1 MKKIIVI
8 FFITMSLFSLSCS
21 NASKGKENSI
31 VINMGAEPRTI
42 DPSLNSLNVVS
53 AMLFHTFES
62 LTKLGPD
69 GKVTAGMAESWDI
82 SEDGR
87 VYTFHLRTN
96 ALWSDGKPVTA
107 HDFEYGW
114 KRVVNPDVAAQ
125 YASLLEIIKNAKEI
139 NAGTMDYNELA
150 VKALDDYTFQVEL
163 VDPAAYFLEFM
174 TTVAVF
180 SPIRK
185 DIIEQYGDDW
195 TLSPETYVCN
205 GPYQMTERVMDQYII
220 FEARTNYYNAEE
232 TVAKKLTFL
241 SMSDPNTAIAGI
253 RGGTIHFSA
262 LEPPSSEIA
271 KLKDENYIVL
281 RDGVG
286 TFYLSLNITNDALK
300 DKRVRQ
306 ALSLA
311 IDRNYIVSNV
321 TMGGQAP
328 AQGFV
333 PPTIDGISNSYRAE
347 AGILIDTDNYTANVE
362 KAKALMAEA
371 GYANGAGFPVFEIRV
386 SPGLHIIVAEA
397 IQQMWKSNLNIDVTL
412 KNDEYPLV
420 LQYLVERNF
429 DMGSMAWNADYR
441 DPMTMLEIMLTGNSF
456 NYGLYSNPNYDALVN
471 NAKKTADASVR
482 MGYMIDAEKILID
495 DMPFIPLYH
504 RSFTL
509 MVNPKLKGVVYN
521 ALGKHKFNYCYIE

>member
-1 MKKIIVI
+1 MKKVMAI
-8 FFITMSLFSLSCS
+8 FLILSSLFLLSCS
-21 NASKGKENSI
+21 GNSGNKNDTI

-53 AMLFHTFES
+53 AMLFHSFES
-62 LTKLGPD
+62 LTRIGPD
-69 GKVTAGMAESWDI
+69 GKLTNGMAESWDI
-82 SEDGR
+82 SEDGK

-139 NAGTMDYNELA
+139 NAGTMDYNELG

-174 TTVAVF
+174 TTVGVF
-180 SPIRK
+180 APIRK

-205 GPYQMTERVMDQYII
+205 GPYQMTERVMDQYIV

-232 TVAKKLTFL
+232 TVAKKLKFL
-241 SMSDPNTAIAGI
+241 SMADPNTAIAGI

-262 LEPPSSEIA
+262 LEPPSSEIE
-271 KLKDENYIVL
+271 KLKAENYIAL
-281 RDGVG
+281 RDGAG
-286 TFYLSLNITNDALK
+286 TFYLSLNITNNALK

-347 AGILIDTDNYTANVE
+347 AGILIDTDNYAANVE

-371 GYANGAGFPVFEIRV
+371 GYPNGEGFPVLEIRV

-420 LQYLVERNF
+420 LQYLVEKNF
-429 DMGSMAWNADYR
+429 DIGSMAWNADYR

-456 NYGLYSNPNYDALVN
+456 NYGSYSNPSYDVLVN
-471 NAKKTADASVR
+471 SARKTADASVR
-482 MGYMIDAEKILID
+482 MKYMMDAEKILID

-504 RSFTL
+504 RAFTL
-509 MVNPKLKGVVYN
+509 MVSPKLKGVVYN
-521 ALGKHKFNYCYIE
+521 TLGKHKFNYCYIE

>member
-1 MKKIIVI
+1 MKKIISI
-8 FFITMSLFSLSCS
+8 LLTMMLVFLLSCG
-21 NASKGKENSI
+21 KGANKSDSI

-42 DPSLNSLNVVS
+42 DPSLNTLNVVS
-53 AMLFHTFES
+53 AMLFHAFES
-62 LTKLGPD
+62 LTRIGPD
-69 GKVTAGMAESWDI
+69 GKIAPGMAESWDI
-82 SEDGR
+82 SEDGKI
-87 VYTFHLRTN
+87 YTFHLRTN

-114 KRVVNPDVAAQ
+114 KRVVNPAVAAQ

-139 NAGTMDYNELA
+139 NAGNMDYNELA
-150 VKALDDYTFQVEL
+150 VKAIDDYTFQVEL

-174 TTVAVF
+174 ATVGVF

-195 TLSPETYVCN
+195 TLSPETYICN
-205 GPYQMTERVMDQYII
+205 GPYQMTERVMDQYIV
-220 FEARTNYYNAEE
+220 FEARTNYYNSEE

-262 LEPPSSEIA
+262 LEPPSSEIE
-271 KLKDENYIVL
+271 KLKAENYITL
-281 RDGVG
+281 KDGVG
-286 TFYLSLNITNDALK
+286 TFYLSLNITNEALK

-321 TMGGQAP
+321 TMGGQSP

-333 PPTIDGISNSYRAE
+333 PPTIDGIKDSYRAE
-347 AGILIDTDNYTANVE
+347 AGVLIDTDNYQANVE

-371 GYANGAGFPVFEIRV
+371 GYSNGQGFPVLELRV
-386 SPGLHIIVAEA
+386 SPGLHIIVGEA
-397 IQQMWKSNLNIDVTL
+397 IQQMWKANLNIDITL

-420 LQYLVERNF
+420 LQYLVEKNF
-429 DMGSMAWNADYR
+429 NIGSMAWNADYR

-471 NAKKTADASVR
+471 NAKKTADAAVR
-482 MGYMIDAEKILID
+482 MNYMIDAEKILID

-509 MVNPKLKGVVYN
+509 MVSPKLKGVVYN
-521 ALGKHKFNYCYIE
+521 ALGKHKFNYCYVE

>member
-1 MKKIIVI
+1 MKKIAAI
-8 FFITMSLFSLSCS
+8 FLIASSLFMLSCGG
-21 NASKGKENSI
+21 NAGNKSDSI

-42 DPSLNSLNVVS
+42 DPGLNSLNVVS
-53 AMLFHTFES
+53 AMLFHAFES
-62 LTKLGPD
+62 LTKIGPD
-69 GKVTAGMAESWDI
+69 GKLTGGMAESWDI

-87 VYTFHLRTN
+87 IYTFHLRTN

-107 HDFEYGW
+107 HDFEYAW
-114 KRVVNPDVAAQ
+114 KRMVNPDVAAQ
-125 YASLLEIIKNAKEI
+125 YASLFEIIKNAKEI
-139 NAGTMDYNELA
+139 NAGNMDYNKLG
-150 VKALDDYTFQVEL
+150 VKALDDYTFEVEL

-180 SPIRK
+180 SPLRK

-195 TLSPETYVCN
+195 TLSPETYICN
-205 GPYQMTERVMDQYII
+205 GPYQMTERVIDEYIV

-232 TVAKKLTFL
+232 TVAKKLKFV
-241 SMSDPNTAIAGI
+241 SMADPNTAIAGI
-253 RGGTIHFSA
+253 RGGSIHFSA
-262 LEPPSSEIA
+262 LEPPSSEIE
-271 KLKDENYIVL
+271 KLKAENYIAL
-281 RDGVG
+281 KDGVG
-286 TFYLSLNITNDALK
+286 TFYLSLNITNNALK
-300 DKRVRQ
+300 DKRVRH

-321 TMGGQAP
+321 TLGGQAA

-333 PPTIDGISNSYRAE
+333 PPSMDGINAPYREE
-347 AGILIDTDNYTANVE
+347 AGILIDTDNYAANVE

-371 GYANGAGFPVFEIRV
+371 GYADGAGFPVLEIRV

-420 LQYLVERNF
+420 LQYLLEKNF

-441 DPMTMLEIMLTGNSF
+441 DPMTMLEIMLKGNSF
-456 NYGLYSNPNYDALVN
+456 NYGLYYNADYDTLVN
-471 NAKKTADASVR
+471 NARKTADPAVR
-482 MGYMIDAEKILID
+482 MKYMMDAEKILID

-504 RSFTL
+504 RSYTL
-509 MVNPKLKGVVYN
+509 MVSPKLKGVVYN

>member
-1 MKKIIVI
+1 MKKIITV
-8 FFITMSLFSLSCS
+8 FLMAASLFVLSCGGSGGNS
-21 NASKGKENSI
+21 NDAI

-53 AMLFHTFES
+53 AMLYHPFES
-62 LTKLGPD
+62 LTKIGAD
-69 GKVTAGMAESWDI
+69 GKLTGGMAESWDI
-82 SEDGR
+82 SEDGKT
-87 VYTFHLRTN
+87 YTFHLRTN

-107 HDFEYGW
+107 YDFEYSW

-139 NAGTMDYNELA
+139 NAGNMDYNELG
-150 VKALDDYTFQVEL
+150 VKAIDDHTFQVEL

-174 TTVAVF
+174 TTVSVF
-180 SPIRK
+180 APVRK

-195 TLSPETYVCN
+195 TLSPETYICN
-205 GPYQMTERVMDQYII
+205 GPYQMTERVMDEYIT
-220 FEARTNYYNAEE
+220 FEARTNYYNDE
-232 TVAKKLTFL
+232 TVAKKLKFI
-241 SMSDPNTAIAGI
+241 SMADPNTAIAGI

-262 LEPPSSEIA
+262 LEPPSSEIE
-271 KLKDENYIVL
+271 KLKAENYIAL
-281 RDGVG
+281 KDGVG
-286 TFYLSLNITNDALK
+286 TFYLSLNITNNALK

-311 IDRNYIVSNV
+311 IDRNYLVSNV
-321 TMGGQAP
+321 TMGGQAA

-333 PPTIDGISNSYRAE
+333 PPSMDGINGPYREE

-362 KAKALMAEA
+362 KAKAFMAEA
-371 GYANGAGFPVFEIRV
+371 GYANGEGFPVLEIRV

-397 IQQMWKSNLNIDVTL
+397 IQQMWKENLNIDVTL

-420 LQYLVERNF
+420 LQYLLERNF
-429 DMGSMAWNADYR
+429 DIGSMAWNADYR
-441 DPMTMLEIMLTGNSF
+441 DPMTMLEIMVKGNTF
-456 NYGLYSNPNYDALVN
+456 NYGLYDNTAYNTLVN
-471 NAKKTADASVR
+471 NARKTADPAVR
-482 MGYMIDAEKILID
+482 MKYMMDAEKLLID

-504 RSFTL
+504 RSYTL
-509 MVNPKLKGVVYN
+509 MVSPKLKNVVYN